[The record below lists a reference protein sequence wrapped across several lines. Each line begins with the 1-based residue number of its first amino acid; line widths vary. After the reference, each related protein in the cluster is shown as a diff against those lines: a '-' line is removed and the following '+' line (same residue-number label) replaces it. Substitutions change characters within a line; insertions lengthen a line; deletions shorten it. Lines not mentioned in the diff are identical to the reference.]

1 MNLINEKIDCLNNE
15 LKKIKVLKE
24 ILENTVF

>member
-24 ILENTVF
+24 ILENNA